1 MKLTE
6 EQIAA
11 IVRKVADRLS
21 APGERL
27 ATNEQAAKQEA
38 DVLEQGVVL
47 EDGVFD
53 DIERCFDAAWEAYA
67 RLESGTL
74 EMRCAI
80 TGAMRAAAIEAAP
93 RLSRLAVEETGL
105 GRADDKIRKNVL
117 VATATPGTEA
127 LKPEAFTGD
136 HGMTLTEW
144 APYGVICS
152 ITPCTNPTETIICNA
167 IGMVAAGN
175 SVIFNSHPLAKRTS
189 QLCVQRLNRAIVK
202 AGGPPNLL
210 TTLAEPTI
218 ETATALMKHPRLPL
232 LVVTGGPGV
241 VKAAM
246 SCGKKVIAAG
256 PGNPPVVVDE
266 TADIAKAGRDIVLGA
281 SFDNNIVCTDEKVVI
296 CVDGV
301 ADGLKAAMRENGAY
315 ELNREQTDKLFD
327 LVIAK
332 PPTNDERGEPNKEWI
347 GKNAARIL
355 AELGIRVD
363 NSIRLV
369 IVDVDRN
376 APLVR
381 TEQLMP
387 VLPIVRV
394 GNVDEA
400 IALASEVEGG
410 CRHTASMFS
419 RNIEKLHAMAR
430 TMNTS
435 IFVKNGPNYAGLGL
449 GGEGYCS
456 FTIASP
462 TGEGLTCAR
471 HFVRHRRCT
480 LVDAFRIV

>member
-11 IVRKVADRLS
+11 VVRKVADRL
-21 APGERL
+21 
-27 ATNEQAAKQEA
+27 AAEKPEPKPQA
-38 DVLEQGVVL
+38 DVLTQTIAL

-53 DIERCFDAAWEAYA
+53 TIDACFDAAWDAYRA
-67 RLESGTL
+67 LEGGTL
-74 EMRCAI
+74 DMRCAI
-80 TGAMRAAAIEAAP
+80 IGAMRQAAVESAEL
-93 RLSRLAVEETGL
+93 LSRLAVEETGL
-105 GRADDKIRKNVL
+105 GRADDKLKKNIL
-117 VATATPGTEA
+117 VATKTPGTEA

-136 HGMTLTEW
+136 CGMTLTEW

-175 SVIFNSHPLAKRTS
+175 AVIFNPHPLAKRTS
-189 QLCVQRLNRAIVK
+189 QHCIQLLNRAIVK

-218 ETATALMKHPRLPL
+218 ETATAFMKHPRLPL

-241 VKAAM
+241 VAAAM
-246 SCGKKVIAAG
+246 ACGKKVIAAG
-256 PGNPPVVVDE
+256 PGNPPAVVDE
-266 TADIAKAGRDIVLGA
+266 TADIAKAARDIVLGA
-281 SFDNNIVCTDEKVVI
+281 SLDNNIVCTDEKVVI

-301 ADGLKAAMRENGAY
+301 ADQLKTAMRENNAY
-315 ELNREQTDKLFD
+315 ELNRDQAKLLNE
-327 LVIAK
+327 LVIATA
-332 PPTNDERGEPNKEWI
+332 PTATERGEPNKEWI
-347 GKNAARIL
+347 GKDAPKIL
-355 AELGIRVD
+355 AKLGIKVD
-363 NSIRLV
+363 DSIRLV
-369 IVDVDRN
+369 LVDVGADD
-376 APLVR
+376 ALVR

-387 VLPIVRV
+387 VLPIVRA
-394 GNVDEA
+394 GSVDEA
-400 IALASEVEGG
+400 IALAKDVEAG
-410 CRHTASMFS
+410 CRHTACMWS

-430 TMNTS
+430 MMDTS
-435 IFVKNGPNYAGLGL
+435 IFVKNGPSYAGLGL
-449 GGEGYCS
+449 GGEGFCS

-462 TGEGLTCAR
+462 TGEGLTNAR